1 MIIVPLLWFILRP
14 VRMTGSFRCWF
25 VKKYCWLVC
34 VREKYYSDWKFTIVY
49 GQMNGRKNKS
59 SRSTRRLH
67 LSRDRPDLGGRRA
80 ARCAHFRAR
89 RQCRV
94 CARAWPGPRP
104 GGHRRPETTG
114 GEAHGG
120 AVVAGFWD
128 MAQSVRASAALRAWE
143 ERRVRGG
150 SRWGE
155 LDGPD

>member
-1 MIIVPLLWFILRP
+1 MVGGESKTKRFGRPLNISACPLIIVPLLWFILIR
-14 VRMTGSFRCWF
+14 
-25 VKKYCWLVC
+25 
-34 VREKYYSDWKFTIVY
+34 
-49 GQMNGRKNKS
+49 RKNKS
-59 SRSTRRLH
+59 SR
-67 LSRDRPDLGGRRA
+67 PDLAGRLSA
-80 ARCAHFRAR
+80 ARGGCTSAAIGQISADAVRHVAR
-89 RQCRV
+89 TFV
-94 CARAWPGPRP
+94 LEGSAGSVARAWPGPRP

-114 GEAHGG
+114 DEAHGG